1 MSGPLFVIGGH
12 EDREGD
18 RLILQAV
25 ADARHRGP
33 VALVTAPSRKPE
45 QYLPMYVD
53 AFRPLGAEVVE
64 VRLEDRAAAD
74 DPSRLGVLDDAG
86 VIFISGGNQVRGSET
101 LRGSLAAGRMRERWQ
116 DGIPVAGT
124 SAGASLIAEVMLGGG
139 SNAESPDP
147 GELEIV
153 HGLALLRGVLVDQHF
168 AERGRLPRMLAAAA
182 LCRMVG
188 LGVDEDTAAVV
199 RDDVMEVIGSGTVT
213 IADPARA
220 TGRRES
226 GGISIRGLEVDVVVP
241 GDDPFDLAALLPAEG
256 STDADA

>member
-18 RLILQAV
+18 RLILKAV
-25 ADARHRGP
+25 ADARERGP

-45 QYLPMYVD
+45 RYLPMYVD
-53 AFRPLGAEVVE
+53 AFRPLGVEVIE

-74 DPSRLGVLDDAG
+74 DPGRLGVLDDAG

-101 LRGSLAAGRMRERWQ
+101 LRGSRAAGRIRERWRS
-116 DGIPVAGT
+116 GIPVAGT
-124 SAGASLIAEVMLGGG
+124 SAGASLIAESMLGGG

-147 GELEIV
+147 VELEIV

-168 AERGRLPRMLAAAA
+168 AERGRLPRMLAASA

-199 RDDVMEVIGSGTVT
+199 RDDMVEVIGAGTVT

-220 TGRRES
+220 AARRQS
-226 GGISIRGLEVDVVVP
+226 GGISIRGLQVDVVVP
-241 GDDPFDLAALLPAEG
+241 GDAPFDISAVLPTPEH
-256 STDADA
+256 ADA